1 MSEAKERSRARRRTA
16 SVGAKKSKPT
26 VEGKRRSGAYTK
38 KLNELKALVASLDG
52 LRAKLA
58 GDMLASYVRVYEDY
72 EELNEMLEDEGLL
85 IEVERGGENN
95 RHVEKVKH
103 PAFDMRRN
111 CIAQMNDTANKIYRF
126 CKDDEEKNPEP
137 TDFDTF

>member
-1 MSEAKERSRARRRTA
+1 MTEAKTRRTTA
-16 SVGAKKSKPT
+16 SAKKGKRRKAT

-38 KLNELKALVASLDG
+38 KLNELKDLVSSLDG

-72 EELNEMLEDEGLL
+72 EELNEMLEHEGLL
-85 IEVERGGENN
+85 IDVERGGENN
-95 RHVEKVKH
+95 RRVEKVKH

-137 TDFDTF
+137 TEFDTF

>member
-1 MSEAKERSRARRRTA
+1 MTEPRPKRTRASAKRD
-16 SVGAKKSKPT
+16 KKRKPT

-137 TDFDTF
+137 TDFDAF

>member
-1 MSEAKERSRARRRTA
+1 MTEPRPKRPRASAKRD
-16 SVGAKKSKPT
+16 KKRKPT

-72 EELNEMLEDEGLL
+72 EELNEMLEREGLL

-95 RHVEKVKH
+95 RHMEKVKH

>member
-1 MSEAKERSRARRRTA
+1 MTETKPRRPRTSEKKGKRRKA
-16 SVGAKKSKPT
+16 T

-38 KLNELKALVASLDG
+38 KLNELKDLVSSLDG

-72 EELNEMLEDEGLL
+72 EELNEMLEREGLL
-85 IEVERGGENN
+85 IDVERGGENN
-95 RHVEKVKH
+95 RRVEKVKH

-137 TDFDTF
+137 TEFDTF

>member
-1 MSEAKERSRARRRTA
+1 MTETKPRARRRATA
-16 SVGAKKSKPT
+16 PKARRAKPT

-72 EELNEMLEDEGLL
+72 EELNEMLEREGLL

-95 RHVEKVKH
+95 HRVEKVKH

-137 TDFDTF
+137 TDFDAF

>member
-1 MSEAKERSRARRRTA
+1 MTEPRPKRTRASAKRDKRR
-16 SVGAKKSKPT
+16 KPT

-137 TDFDTF
+137 TDFDAF

>member
-1 MSEAKERSRARRRTA
+1 MTEAKTKRTRPSEKKGKRRKA
-16 SVGAKKSKPT
+16 T

-38 KLNELKALVASLDG
+38 KLNELKDLVSSLDG

-72 EELNEMLEDEGLL
+72 EELNEMLESEGLL
-85 IEVERGGENN
+85 IDVERGGENN
-95 RHVEKVKH
+95 RRVEKVKH

-137 TDFDTF
+137 TEFDTF

>member
-1 MSEAKERSRARRRTA
+1 MTEAKTRRTTT
-16 SVGAKKSKPT
+16 SAKKGKRRKAT

-38 KLNELKALVASLDG
+38 KLNELKDLVSSLDG
-52 LRAKLA
+52 LRARLA

-72 EELNEMLEDEGLL
+72 EELNEMLEREGLL
-85 IEVERGGENN
+85 IDVERGGENN
-95 RHVEKVKH
+95 RRVEKVKH

-126 CKDDEEKNPEP
+126 CKDDEERNPEP

>member
-1 MSEAKERSRARRRTA
+1 MTETKPRRPRTSEKKDKRRKA
-16 SVGAKKSKPT
+16 T

-38 KLNELKALVASLDG
+38 KLNELKNLVSSLDG

-72 EELNEMLEDEGLL
+72 EELNEMLEREGLL
-85 IEVERGGENN
+85 IDVERGGENN
-95 RHVEKVKH
+95 RRVEKVKH

-126 CKDDEEKNPEP
+126 CKDDEERNPEP
-137 TDFDTF
+137 TEFDTF

>member
-1 MSEAKERSRARRRTA
+1 MTEAKTRRTTA
-16 SVGAKKSKPT
+16 SAKKGKRRKAT

-38 KLNELKALVASLDG
+38 KLNELKDLVSSLDG

-72 EELNEMLEDEGLL
+72 EELNEMLEREGLL
-85 IEVERGGENN
+85 IDVERGGENN
-95 RHVEKVKH
+95 RRVEKVKH

-137 TDFDTF
+137 TEFDTF

>member
-1 MSEAKERSRARRRTA
+1 MTEAKTRRAPA
-16 SVGAKKSKPT
+16 SAKKDKRRKAT

-38 KLNELKALVASLDG
+38 KLNELKNLVSTLDG

-72 EELNEMLEDEGLL
+72 EELNEMLEREGLL

-95 RHVEKVKH
+95 HRVEKVKH

-126 CKDDEEKNPEP
+126 CKDDKEKNPEP

>member
-1 MSEAKERSRARRRTA
+1 MTETKPRRPRTSEKKGKRRKA
-16 SVGAKKSKPT
+16 T

-38 KLNELKALVASLDG
+38 KLNELKDLVSSLDG

-72 EELNEMLEDEGLL
+72 EELNEMLEREGLL
-85 IEVERGGENN
+85 IDVERGGENN
-95 RHVEKVKH
+95 RRVEKVKH

-126 CKDDEEKNPEP
+126 CKDDEERNPEP
-137 TDFDTF
+137 TEFDTF

>member
-1 MSEAKERSRARRRTA
+1 MTEAKTRRTPA
-16 SVGAKKSKPT
+16 SAKKGKRRKAT

-38 KLNELKALVASLDG
+38 KLNELKDLVSSLDG

-72 EELNEMLEDEGLL
+72 EELNEMLESEGLL
-85 IEVERGGENN
+85 IDVERGGENN
-95 RHVEKVKH
+95 RRVEKVKH

>member
-1 MSEAKERSRARRRTA
+1 MTETKPRRPRTSE
-16 SVGAKKSKPT
+16 KKGKKRKAT

-38 KLNELKALVASLDG
+38 KLNELKDLVSSLDG

-72 EELNEMLEDEGLL
+72 EELNEMLEREGLL
-85 IEVERGGENN
+85 IDVERGGENN
-95 RHVEKVKH
+95 RRVEKVKH

-126 CKDDEEKNPEP
+126 CKDDEERNPEP
-137 TDFDTF
+137 TEFDTF

>member
-1 MSEAKERSRARRRTA
+1 MTETKPRRPRTSEKKGKRRKA
-16 SVGAKKSKPT
+16 T

-38 KLNELKALVASLDG
+38 KLNELKDLVSSLDG

-72 EELNEMLEDEGLL
+72 EELNEMLEREGLL
-85 IEVERGGENN
+85 IDVERGGENN
-95 RHVEKVKH
+95 RRVEKVKH

-126 CKDDEEKNPEP
+126 CKDNEEKNPEP
-137 TDFDTF
+137 TEFDTF

>member
-1 MSEAKERSRARRRTA
+1 MTETKPRRPRTSEKKGKRRKA
-16 SVGAKKSKPT
+16 T

-38 KLNELKALVASLDG
+38 KLNELKDLVSSLDG

-72 EELNEMLEDEGLL
+72 EELNEMLEREGLL
-85 IEVERGGENN
+85 IDVERGGENN
-95 RHVEKVKH
+95 RRVEKVKH
-103 PAFDMRRN
+103 PAFDMRLN

-126 CKDDEEKNPEP
+126 CKDDEERNPEP
-137 TDFDTF
+137 TEFDTF

>member
-1 MSEAKERSRARRRTA
+1 MTEAKTRRAPA
-16 SVGAKKSKPT
+16 SAKKDTRRKAT

-38 KLNELKALVASLDG
+38 KLNELKNLVSTLDG

-72 EELNEMLEDEGLL
+72 EELNEMLEREGLL

-95 RHVEKVKH
+95 HRVEKVKH

>member
-1 MSEAKERSRARRRTA
+1 MTEAMAKRPRASKRDKDEKRRS
-16 SVGAKKSKPT
+16 T
-26 VEGKRRSGAYTK
+26 VKGKRRAGIYTK

-137 TDFDTF
+137 TDFDAF